1 MPGST
6 LIPPHMDSSA
16 IQNLVSELTDLELAV
31 LLALVCQEHCVI
43 ETPLVNLDNVSNELA
58 LVFFLSLLSFG
69 HLYLTEWILDLR
81 E

>member
-1 MPGST
+1 
-6 LIPPHMDSSA
+6 MDSSA